1 MMKQFQD
8 QKIDN
13 LEANLMRGMFQRKL
27 KDFAE
32 FQHEQQDDVPM
43 IERLKIKKFKD
54 ESEDEI
60 KAKDE
65 FRKLLYKDQ
74 IEAKNER

>member
-1 MMKQFQD
+1 
-8 QKIDN
+8 
-13 LEANLMRGMFQRKL
+13 MFQRKL

-43 IERLKIKKFKD
+43 IERLKMKKFKD

-60 KAKDE
+60 KAKEE
-65 FRKLLYKDQ
+65 FR
-74 IEAKNER
+74 

>member
-1 MMKQFQD
+1 M
-8 QKIDN
+8 
-13 LEANLMRGMFQRKL
+13 
-27 KDFAE
+27 
-32 FQHEQQDDVPM
+32 PM

-74 IEAKNER
+74 IEAKSER